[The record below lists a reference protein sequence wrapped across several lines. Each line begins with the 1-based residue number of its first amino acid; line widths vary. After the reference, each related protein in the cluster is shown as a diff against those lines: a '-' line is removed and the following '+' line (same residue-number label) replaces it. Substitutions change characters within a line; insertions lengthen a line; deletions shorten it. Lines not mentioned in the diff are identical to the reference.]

1 MNDDDLALETEPPS
15 QARPAAAPTPE
26 DVLKLVHELRVNE
39 YEVAHQREQLE
50 RVEHDL
56 ATARERIFELYE
68 LAPVAYLTV
77 DAGAAVIAA
86 NLTASTLLGVDR
98 KRLVGCDLRS
108 RLPQVEV
115 ERFMRFLEELCQSP
129 ARRSIELELI
139 NPARG
144 ALSARVDALSV
155 RGGAECRI
163 ELALTDL
170 GNRREAELNLREYQ
184 SRWRAILDTVADGV
198 LTVGAG
204 GQVTACNA
212 AAARLFGVEAEKL
225 MGRPITLFVPSFPQ
239 QPFSGK
245 REFLG
250 RRSDGTRFALE
261 VAVNSMRGDPMHP
274 QLVVVLGDI
283 TDRKNKDNDLRQA
296 LSRFRE
302 IAEQIQDVF
311 YVVDARSGQSL
322 YASPAF
328 DRVFG
333 RPQALHTAI
342 PWPALEWV
350 HADDQEAVAEAAEGL
365 LRGLPF
371 DLTYR
376 VLWPDR
382 SVHFVHSNAF
392 LVPGQARITGIARD
406 VTDEVLLQDELRQ
419 AQRMESIG
427 TLASGVAHDFNNLL
441 MGVGGCIQL
450 ALKKVDARHPA
461 EPHMRR
467 AAESI
472 LRGAA
477 LTRQILRFS
486 DKRARTEG
494 PVELDVIVASAHE
507 LVRRLL
513 GEHIS
518 VRVVTEAAG
527 VQVLA
532 DAGEIEQVLMNLASN
547 ARDAMPGGGTLTLT
561 TFVDGDCASLSVRDS
576 GAGMS
581 PEVRARVFEP
591 FFTTKDVGKGTGL
604 GLSTVFGVARRLNG
618 SVVVDSSEGYGTTV
632 TLKLPIF
639 HGKLQLV
646 SDSQPPPSR
655 GRTILI
661 VDDDAMVRA
670 TVENFLETLGY
681 RTLSVESVAEAL
693 MLLEM
698 PTEPIHLAIVDVMM
712 PSALGTKLQKH
723 LTAEGKTL
731 PVIFMSGHPQDE
743 LLRTVGLEPSARLLA
758 KPFEAMQLGAAIAEA
773 FGEAALTERRARV
786 LVVDDNRDV
795 GDVFQ
800 QLLELQ
806 HHEAVVA
813 YDGEEAV
820 RLASEFV
827 PDVVLCDIEL
837 GEGMTGYDVARAL
850 RRDSRLQ
857 STRLIAV
864 TGLQSASSTADAVEA
879 GFEQVLTKPL
889 EVDVVSELLLARQ
902 S

>member
-1 MNDDDLALETEPPS
+1 
-15 QARPAAAPTPE
+15 
-26 DVLKLVHELRVNE
+26 
-39 YEVAHQREQLE
+39 
-50 RVEHDL
+50 
-56 ATARERIFELYE
+56 
-68 LAPVAYLTV
+68 
-77 DAGAAVIAA
+77 
-86 NLTASTLLGVDR
+86 
-98 KRLVGCDLRS
+98 
-108 RLPQVEV
+108 
-115 ERFMRFLEELCQSP
+115 
-129 ARRSIELELI
+129 
-139 NPARG
+139 
-144 ALSARVDALSV
+144 
-155 RGGAECRI
+155 
-163 ELALTDL
+163 
-170 GNRREAELNLREYQ
+170 
-184 SRWRAILDTVADGV
+184 
-198 LTVGAG
+198 
-204 GQVTACNA
+204 
-212 AAARLFGVEAEKL
+212 
-225 MGRPITLFVPSFPQ
+225 
-239 QPFSGK
+239 
-245 REFLG
+245 
-250 RRSDGTRFALE
+250 
-261 VAVNSMRGDPMHP
+261 
-274 QLVVVLGDI
+274 
-283 TDRKNKDNDLRQA
+283 
-296 LSRFRE
+296 
-302 IAEQIQDVF
+302 
-311 YVVDARSGQSL
+311 
-322 YASPAF
+322 
-328 DRVFG
+328 
-333 RPQALHTAI
+333 
-342 PWPALEWV
+342 
-350 HADDQEAVAEAAEGL
+350 
-365 LRGLPF
+365 
-371 DLTYR
+371 
-376 VLWPDR
+376 
-382 SVHFVHSNAF
+382 
-392 LVPGQARITGIARD
+392 
-406 VTDEVLLQDELRQ
+406 
-419 AQRMESIG
+419 
-427 TLASGVAHDFNNLL
+427 
-441 MGVGGCIQL
+441 
-450 ALKKVDARHPA
+450 
-461 EPHMRR
+461 
-467 AAESI
+467 
-472 LRGAA
+472 
-477 LTRQILRFS
+477 
-486 DKRARTEG
+486 
-494 PVELDVIVASAHE
+494 VIVASAHE

-618 SVVVDSSEGYGTTV
+618 SVALDSSEGYGTTV

-864 TGLQSASSTADAVEA
+864 TGLQSASSMADAVEA